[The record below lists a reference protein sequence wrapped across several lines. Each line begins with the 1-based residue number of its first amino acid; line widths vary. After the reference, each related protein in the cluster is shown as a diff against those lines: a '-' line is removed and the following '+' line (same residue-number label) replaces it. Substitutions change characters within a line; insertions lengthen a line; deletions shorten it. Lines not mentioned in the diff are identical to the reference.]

1 METLNQ
7 ILKISFSMRV
17 FEMSLLYL
25 AFSSQQIRRRIE
37 SQTIFAAAFK
47 TNRGKQEVVTKQVS
61 RTVPR
66 TFELKKYRIARK
78 LHFQIGLDFIYL
90 IYIFNI
96 PLSLISRRKLCNKF

>member
-1 METLNQ
+1 
-7 ILKISFSMRV
+7 MRV

-61 RTVPR
+61 RTVP
-66 TFELKKYRIARK
+66 
-78 LHFQIGLDFIYL
+78 
-90 IYIFNI
+90 
-96 PLSLISRRKLCNKF
+96 

>member
-1 METLNQ
+1 MC
-7 ILKISFSMRV
+7 V
-17 FEMSLLYL
+17 FDMSLLYL

-37 SQTIFAAAFK
+37 SQTILAAAFK

-90 IYIFNI
+90 IYIFQHPIVLNFPPKI
-96 PLSLISRRKLCNKF
+96 VQ